1 MIRIAVVYAS
11 NDFVIN
17 YQRLSETNENEDE
30 SYPDSSVLCKAL
42 ISLSIQGI
50 SIRINC
56 QFPITFK

>member
-30 SYPDSSVLCKAL
+30 SYPDSSVLCKSL

-50 SIRINC
+50 SIRIDC